1 MATQPASV
9 ATNAPSRRGPWPATV
24 VGAATLRARQAH
36 ARARQPMG
44 AWRRYPRHRLYR
56 APAFPGRPCEG
67 APRVHSAAAAPAAEH
82 SGSTESHRSK
92 AGGCVRP
99 SGDVPHRTKPPA
111 PALRRPKS
119 RNPRR
124 APRLPPA
131 GRPACPYMPAP
142 SSLFGGRSGSS
153 DKAFALH
160 PARGIDA
167 APRARGN
174 DCSDLPVGTGAAH
187 SRCARRAA
195 SAGGSKVG
203 GLRRG
208 TEGRTASLRSDACSA
223 SPVPSPTANWSCS
236 RRNEALSPGSPGA
249 ASPLQ
254 AGCDTAP
261 TWRPR
266 PPTGLRTGLGPG
278 PLSML
283 AISARARRSRP
294 TGRSL
299 APTPPST
306 AMWKTTRLAGV
317 EHAPARA
324 RSKRHL
330 AHTSRGPQPR
340 HGPQQLVGDLL
351 LAARNRLLG
360 ALVEQPV
367 SITEV
372 ACADGMDGRGDLRR

>member
-1 MATQPASV
+1 MATQLASV

-24 VGAATLRARQAH
+24 VRAATLRARQAH

-44 AWRRYPRHRLYR
+44 AWRRYPRHRPSR

-119 RNPRR
+119 RHPPR

-142 SSLFGGRSGSS
+142 SSLFGGRCGSS

-174 DCSDLPVGTGAAH
+174 DCSDLPAGTGAAH

-208 TEGRTASLRSDACSA
+208 TEGRTASPRSDACSA
-223 SPVPSPTANWSCS
+223 NPVPSPTANWSCS
-236 RRNEALSPGSPGA
+236 RRNEALWPGPRGA
-249 ASPLQ
+249 TSPLQ
-254 AGCDTAP
+254 AGRDTALTSP
-261 TWRPR
+261 PMR
-266 PPTGLRTGLGPG
+266 PTGLRTALGPG
-278 PLSML
+278 LSSTPANE
-283 AISARARRSRP
+283 AITRRSAPWGHSPVP
-294 TGRSL
+294 TR
-299 APTPPST
+299 PST
-306 AMWKTTRLAGV
+306 AM
-317 EHAPARA
+317 
-324 RSKRHL
+324 
-330 AHTSRGPQPR
+330 
-340 HGPQQLVGDLL
+340 
-351 LAARNRLLG
+351 
-360 ALVEQPV
+360 
-367 SITEV
+367 
-372 ACADGMDGRGDLRR
+372 